1 MSMRALLV
9 LAVLGWLLSLP
20 WASIM
25 MCVLGLLL
33 VSVVLC
39 AAARHFMKARAQTAR
54 SGPPID
60 ADYLAAME
68 RLLADAEAE
77 TRILR
82 VEIARL
88 RASPSAAARS
98 QVAALHAR
106 VGLTENAPE
115 WLIASARKA
124 YRSRLHPDRHS
135 PHRRQEAE
143 DRYKLAEQVF
153 AEIAAVR
160 A

>member
-9 LAVLGWLLSLP
+9 LVALGWLISQP

-25 MCVLGLLL
+25 MWVLGLLI
-33 VSVVLC
+33 VGFVLC
-39 AAARHFMKARAQTAR
+39 VVARHFAKARAQAVR
-54 SGPPID
+54 AGPPID
-60 ADYLAAME
+60 AEYLAALE
-68 RLLADAEAE
+68 RLLAQAEGE
-77 TRILR
+77 ICMLR
-82 VEIARL
+82 AEIAEL
-88 RASPSAAARS
+88 RTSTPAAARS
-98 QVAALHAR
+98 QVAALRAR

-115 WLIASARKA
+115 WLVTSARRA
-124 YRSRLHPDRHS
+124 YRSRLHPDRHP

-153 AEIAAVR
+153 DEIAALR